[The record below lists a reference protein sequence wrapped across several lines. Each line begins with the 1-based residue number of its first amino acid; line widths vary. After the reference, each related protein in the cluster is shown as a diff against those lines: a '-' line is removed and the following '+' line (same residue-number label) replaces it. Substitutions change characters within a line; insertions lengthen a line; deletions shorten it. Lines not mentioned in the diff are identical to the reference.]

1 MSDVTDDNYGDST
14 IMYGRVSR
22 CQCPQGVWQLS
33 EGYGGL
39 LSVGIARLR
48 LASAILVFAY
58 AGFLDKY
65 GHMAASIWRGLIDSC
80 VSHLRLN
87 PLVCAAVDL
96 CEISPAQTSFGGTL
110 SLFCVL
116 SRSIYG
122 SFADN

>member
-48 LASAILVFAY
+48 LASAILAFVY
-58 AGFLDKY
+58 AGCLDKY
-65 GHMAASIWRGLIDSC
+65 GHMAASFDPC

-87 PLVCAAVDL
+87 PLVCAAVVL
-96 CEISPAQTSFGGTL
+96 CEILLAQTSIGGTL

-116 SRSIYG
+116 ARSIYG